1 MVHKAERSR
10 LSNMAVMH
18 SRKILKKSSDNFI
31 KTYSTFIKSKN
42 IFECSDEDFSQFYN
56 SVNGFFRTKINHLKS
71 DFKYA
76 DVGQLLTERRWRQH
90 MNELKNARKSNKE
103 FKLKHIIHDMQNN

>member
-31 KTYSTFIKSKN
+31 KVYSNFIKTKN
-42 IFECSDEDFSQFYN
+42 LIDCSDEEFMQFYRT
-56 SVNGFFRTKINHLKS
+56 VNGFFRVNIRHLKS
-71 DFKYA
+71 DYKDAMLNQFR
-76 DVGQLLTERRWRQH
+76 TERRWDQH
-90 MNELKNARKSNKE
+90 MNELMNAHRSNKH
-103 FKLKHIIHDMQNN
+103 FKVKHIIHDMQNN